1 MAFAFGNHPGGG
13 GIPDSGTLERRN
25 SEPLL
30 LRSVAPRST
39 STSTNGRERTCLP
52 PMGGG
57 VEEVFAV
64 IVPLATESTHDLRN
78 ERVKKV
84 TLPNPTLKLS

>member
-1 MAFAFGNHPGGG
+1 
-13 GIPDSGTLERRN
+13 
-25 SEPLL
+25 
-30 LRSVAPRST
+30 
-39 STSTNGRERTCLP
+39 
-52 PMGGG
+52 MGGG